1 LGGGGLIRCGY
12 ACLTLGVPGTTYRTC
27 KADLA
32 SPDRLR
38 ELIANNLAALE
49 NALHYNQR
57 MGITLFRITSDLIP
71 FGSSPVN
78 QLDWAAEFGDT
89 FTRIGEYIRSNGLR
103 VSMHPGQYTVLNS
116 PNPDIVA
123 RAIADLAYHARI
135 LDALG
140 LNQSHKVILHVG
152 GHYQDK
158 VTAVERFASNWNALP
173 GPIKTRLVIEND
185 DKIYTAAEV
194 CELGERLGIPFVFD
208 NLHHQLNHEN
218 DSPPDK
224 VWIERAKALWTSA
237 DGPQK
242 IHYSQPD
249 PDKKGGSHSS
259 TIRLNKFIAYL
270 AEIEPSDLDIMLEVK
285 DKNLSAVKCQLALLP
300 APRRSALEQ
309 EWARYKYFVLEH
321 APADYQAIRTLLNGR
336 DTVPVT
342 EFYDLVEHAAAQEVL
357 PGHAENAAMHVWG
370 YFRDLATEQE
380 KNIFF
385 RLLSKFLAGQGSL
398 PALKNQLNRLAMR
411 YQESYLLQSLYFYI

>member
-1 LGGGGLIRCGY
+1 MVRCGY
-12 ACLTLGVPGTTYRTC
+12 ACLTLGVTGTGYRTC

-32 SPDRLR
+32 SPGRLR

-49 NALHYNQR
+49 NAVQYNQR

-78 QLDWAAEFGDT
+78 QLDWAAEFSES
-89 FTRIGEYIRSNGLR
+89 FTRIGAFIRRSGMR

-116 PNPDIVA
+116 PNPDIVT
-123 RAIADLAYHARI
+123 RAIADLDYHARI

-140 LNQSHKVILHVG
+140 LDQSHKIILHVG

-158 VTAVERFASNWNALP
+158 VTAAERFACNWTSLP
-173 GPIKTRLVIEND
+173 YHIKARLVIEND

-194 CELGERLGIPFVFD
+194 FELGERLGIPFVFD
-208 NLHHQLNHEN
+208 NLHHELNHEK

-224 VWIERAKALWTSA
+224 VWIERAKVLWMPA

-242 IHYSQPD
+242 IHYSQSD
-249 PDKKGGSHSS
+249 PNKKGGSHSS
-259 TIRLNKFIAYL
+259 TIKLSKFLAYL
-270 AEIEPSDLDIMLEVK
+270 AEIEQGDLDIMLEVK
-285 DKNLSAVKCQLALLP
+285 DKNLSAVKCQLALQP
-300 APRRSALEQ
+300 ALRRSALEQ

-321 APADYQAIRTLLNGR
+321 EPADYQAIRSLLNER

-342 EFYDLVEHAAAQEVL
+342 EFYDLVEHAADQDVL
-357 PGHAENAAMHVWG
+357 PGHAENAALHVWG
-370 YFRDLATEQE
+370 YFRDQASEQE
-380 KNIFF
+380 KNAFF
-385 RLLSKFLAGQGSL
+385 RLLSLFLAGQGSL
-398 PALKNQLNRLAMR
+398 SAVKNLLYRLSVR
-411 YQESYLLQSLYFYI
+411 YNQEYLLQSLYFYI

>member
-1 LGGGGLIRCGY
+1 MIRCGY
-12 ACLTLGVPGTTYRTC
+12 ACLTLGVPGTGYRTC

-32 SPDRLR
+32 SPNRLR

-49 NALHYNQR
+49 NAVQYNQR

-78 QLDWAAEFGDT
+78 QLDWVAEFGET
-89 FTRIGEYIRSNGLR
+89 FTRIGAFIRRSDMR

-116 PNPDIVA
+116 PNPDIVE
-123 RAIADLAYHARI
+123 RAIADLDYHARI

-140 LNQSHKVILHVG
+140 LDQSHKIILHIG

-158 VTAVERFASNWNALP
+158 VTAMERFTSNWRALP
-173 GPIKTRLVIEND
+173 DHIKMRLVIEND

-194 CELGERLGIPFVFD
+194 FELGERLGIPFVFD
-208 NLHHQLNHEN
+208 NLHHELNREK

-224 VWIERAKALWTSA
+224 VWIERAKTLWTKA

-242 IHYSQPD
+242 IHYSQAD
-249 PDKKGGSHSS
+249 PNKKGGSHSS
-259 TIRLNKFIAYL
+259 TIKLSEFLAYL
-270 AEIEPSDLDIMLEVK
+270 AEIEQNDLDIMLEVK
-285 DKNLSAVKCQLALLP
+285 DKNLSAVKCQLALQP

-321 APADYQAIRTLLNGR
+321 APADYQAIRTLLNR
-336 DTVPVT
+336 PDTVPVT
-342 EFYDLVEHAAAQEVL
+342 EFYDLVEHASDQEVL
-357 PGHAENAAMHVWG
+357 PGHAENAALHVWG
-370 YFRDLATEQE
+370 YFRDQAAEQE
-380 KNIFF
+380 KNAFF

-398 PALKNQLNRLAMR
+398 PALKNQLNRLAIR
-411 YQESYLLQSLYFYI
+411 YQEVYLLQSLYFYI